1 MSKLKVIPLMLH
13 SELYFHRKYP
23 RNKDKEEGSECQI
36 TMIALETETNTIPTI
51 QMEQEEEDPMELDS
65 ETIEGEEEI
74 N

>member
-1 MSKLKVIPLMLH
+1 MSKPKVIPLMLH

-23 RNKDKEEGSECQI
+23 RNKDKEEGSESQI

-51 QMEQEEEDPMELDS
+51 QMELEEEDLMELDS
-65 ETIEGEEEI
+65 ETIEEEEET

>member
-1 MSKLKVIPLMLH
+1 MSKPKVIPLMLH

-51 QMEQEEEDPMELDS
+51 QMELEEEDLMELDS
-65 ETIEGEEEI
+65 ETIEEEEET